1 LFCVSNWSIFF
12 CKSSFS
18 AVHCFTLSSML
29 SMYSFLRRR
38 ESWAETCKQMQ
49 KYLDGY
55 QMWETAWFI
64 YPLSAVCN

>member
-1 LFCVSNWSIFF
+1 
-12 CKSSFS
+12 
-18 AVHCFTLSSML
+18 
-29 SMYSFLRRR
+29 MYSFLRRR